1 MMFTFPNR
9 YLALTAA
16 LIACA
21 LAGCS
26 PLRVLN
32 AVTPGSSCRVTPGVS
47 YGPETRQKLD
57 IYTPLDL
64 KEPAP
69 VVLFFYG
76 GNWNDGK
83 RSDYRFVGTT
93 LAARGMV
100 SVVADYRLYPEVR
113 YPGFLEDS
121 ARAVAWTA
129 ENVQGYG
136 GDGRR
141 LFVMGHSAGAYIA
154 AMLALDPR
162 WLAAQGLTPSAL
174 RGWIGLAGP
183 YDFIPIQNLTTRPV
197 FWYPDTPVES
207 QPINHVSAAS
217 PPALLIAAKNDDLV
231 NPVRNTGGL
240 ATRLRAVGVEVR
252 EVYFNHV
259 NHATLIGAMAPALH
273 FLAPV
278 LATVEQF
285 VKSQG
290 EQPVQH
296 PAPSLPSPPLEGGEF
311 APVAQ

>member
-1 MMFTFPNR
+1 M
-9 YLALTAA
+9 
-16 LIACA
+16 
-21 LAGCS
+21 
-26 PLRVLN
+26 LN
-32 AVTPGSSCRVTPGVS
+32 AVTPESSYRVTQGVS

-64 KEPAP
+64 KTPAA

-76 GNWNDGK
+76 GNWNDGA
-83 RSDYRFVGTT
+83 RSDYRFVGAA
-93 LAARGMV
+93 LASRGMV

-121 ARAVAWTA
+121 ALAVAWTVKS
-129 ENVQGYG
+129 VQGYG
-136 GDGRR
+136 GDDRR

-162 WLAAQGLTPSAL
+162 WLAAQDLTPSVL

-197 FWYPDTPVES
+197 FWYPKTPADS
-207 QPINHVSAAS
+207 QPINHVSAAA

-240 ATRLRAVGVEVR
+240 ATRLRGVGVEVQ

-259 NHATLIGAMAPALH
+259 NHATLIGAMARPLH

-290 EQPVQH
+290 GQSVRH
-296 PAPSLPSPPLEGGEF
+296 IAPSLPRPPLDGGEVGP
-311 APVAQ
+311 AAQ

>member
-1 MMFTFPNR
+1 MFTFPSW
-9 YLALTAA
+9 YFTLAAA
-16 LIACA
+16 LAACA

-26 PLRVLN
+26 PLRVID
-32 AVTPGSSCRVTPGVS
+32 AVTPASSYRLTQAVS
-47 YGPETRQKLD
+47 YGPEPRQKLD
-57 IYTPLDL
+57 VYTPLDL

-76 GNWNDGK
+76 GNWNDGA
-83 RSDYRFVGTT
+83 RGDYRFVGEA
-93 LAARGMV
+93 LASHGMV

-113 YPGFLEDS
+113 YPVFLEDS
-121 ARAVAWTA
+121 ARAVAWTVT
-129 ENVQGYG
+129 NVRGYG
-136 GDGRR
+136 GDDGR

-154 AMLALDPR
+154 AMLALNPR
-162 WLAAQGLTPSAL
+162 WLAAQGLTPDAL

-197 FWYPDTPVES
+197 FWYPDTPADS

-240 ATRLRAVGVEVR
+240 ATRLRGAGVEVR

-259 NHATLIGAMAPALH
+259 SHATLIGALARPLH
-273 FLAPV
+273 WLAPV
-278 LATVEQF
+278 LATIEQF
-285 VKSQG
+285 VKSRG
-290 EQPVQH
+290 EHAVRH
-296 PAPSLPSPPLEGGEF
+296 PAPLLPRPPLAAGELGQ
-311 APVAQ
+311 VAE